1 MEDFHI
7 DLDFNWNN
15 DFDNAKALAVEVVED
30 PIPEPLVPAQKAEHV
45 TSTFVSA
52 RKRLA
57 KNEHFKFNAERSVL
71 EEELA
76 KKEMVLET
84 KCPKFSI
91 IVPTQPRSVS
101 PPFIKRSLSPPQ
113 TPKAWVSRVSM
124 GKSNMI
130 FDDMSLN
137 TSFASSGGTDITA
150 NTKMTTIS
158 STSTGTQLST
168 PRVSRSRR
176 KVLSTPRS
184 STKSKIQKEV
194 KRQKY
199 STSKKA
205 LIQNDHRML
214 QVHLASSR
222 HSRPSERSTNESE
235 LNDESVEG
243 TNFNNSKTSTPPMF
257 KAVSIERDIA
267 IKYDDLSSAIHTQ
280 KVDNMIN
287 LFNKTLDECRRN
299 KGRYWLLLEQPMSGV
314 NTEVCAK
321 KRAFV
326 TLLPLEFRIELLP
339 EILFKCNFDR
349 CQITHVV
356 LNATDSLVTVFD
368 TYEIKCSDILSTA
381 LPKCV
386 KILMKKLP
394 TTFNSLGILT
404 VPVLPRFESSNKKMN
419 ETLMDILIKSRKE
432 INYVRKVRLLIFEE
446 SSNQQAINRAFE
458 SLPRLLHKFFNNETA
473 IFHRLKPY
481 DDVAKPAELTY
492 DVNSNRNEERGF
504 RQRRRKYNRFDLPDR
519 WSDYSAIGKVIPDA
533 RIIAFK
539 TPLKSD
545 FYETNNVDHFE
556 VTDLL
561 DKIKEFGGE
570 LGLVVDLTY
579 TSKYYDPEQ
588 FTSHGILHKKIFCH
602 GRDFEKLETS
612 GTEFVEVLKDFFKE
626 NSNNNKWVGVHCT
639 HGINR
644 TGYLICRYLTESLG
658 WSFEKALKE
667 FEQARGHSIERI
679 EYLETLRKFAAL
691 STEDEAHKC

>member
-1 MEDFHI
+1 MFE
-7 DLDFNWNN
+7 NN

-57 KNEHFKFNAERSVL
+57 KNEHFKLNAERSVL

-124 GKSNMI
+124 
-130 FDDMSLN
+130 
-137 TSFASSGGTDITA
+137 
-150 NTKMTTIS
+150 
-158 STSTGTQLST
+158 
-168 PRVSRSRR
+168 
-176 KVLSTPRS
+176 
-184 STKSKIQKEV
+184 
-194 KRQKY
+194 
-199 STSKKA
+199 
-205 LIQNDHRML
+205 
-214 QVHLASSR
+214 VHLASSR

-314 NTEVCAK
+314 NTE
-321 KRAFV
+321 AF
-326 TLLPLEFRIELLP
+326 RLLP

-432 INYVRKVRLLIFEE
+432 INYVRKVVEVKCFTM
-446 SSNQQAINRAFE
+446 SS
-458 SLPRLLHKFFNNETA
+458 
-473 IFHRLKPY
+473 

-644 TGYLICRYLTESLG
+644 TGYLICRYLTESL
-658 WSFEKALKE
+658 E